1 MKVYFIFDIK
11 NEFKKLY
18 EGNERILFSILKQ
31 IYYLDKSELT
41 FGYNLF
47 SQLTNGIPKS
57 KIDQK
62 IYVNIH
68 GLHINVTSLQLSF

>member
-31 IYYLDKSELT
+31 IYYLDKSELI

-47 SQLTNGIPKS
+47 VGF
-57 KIDQK
+57 
-62 IYVNIH
+62 
-68 GLHINVTSLQLSF
+68 HIGAHIGKE